1 MPIKGEYT
9 MRAQP
14 RRRKESTS
22 KGDEPIFLRKTFD
35 LISSCDSSLAGWSRS
50 GETFIIKDPERFAS
64 EVIPV
69 FFKHSKFSSFVRQLN
84 FYGFRK
90 VKSAAPLDDPSA
102 DSSQWWEFK
111 HDSFLRDQP
120 HLLSEIKRATH
131 YSDSPNQEVGALRSE
146 VSSLQERIMSMD
158 EKINALTEM
167 VEALIREK
175 AVAAAPAPA
184 AAAVYAEPESAF
196 TKKRKVDVGVGIVR
210 EGSRE
215 GDVFNPNNLLRP
227 SDVYGAPGAVKQEY
241 CEQPQQQQQQTA
253 HLMMP
258 PAPLQISEDH
268 AQAIDFARTMSTSS
282 DGFFNSDLLEGL
294 GMATGF
300 DLLDFDGPAQLT
312 VDTGNTSSSS
322 SGSGLYD
329 DDSAAAGFGSTDEQ
343 CDAMLMS
350 PTGSQQ
356 DGAGGSDDG
365 FALDADETT
374 ASTDAVE
381 AATESV
387 TDLALSLSA
396 LPAAAQEQLAEGLL
410 AIMKQSSTTAVAAGG
425 NGSSQAE
432 RVAVAAT
439 AAVSDDE
446 STLLAAALQSLQV
459 KSQKVQPKASA
470 VAAGG
475 GRAPEIAMPLAS
487 AALGAFLTRFART
500 QGPLLHSTATAVAG
514 HEAFVKAVPRTQ
526 VVAA

>member
-90 VKSAAPLDDPSA
+90 VKSAAPLDDHSA

-111 HDSFLRDQP
+111 HDSFLREQP

-131 YSDSPNQEVGALRSE
+131 YSASPDQEVGALRSE
-146 VSSLQERIMSMD
+146 VSSLQERILSME

-167 VEALIREK
+167 VEGLIREK
-175 AVAAAPAPA
+175 AAAAAAPA
-184 AAAVYAEPESAF
+184 AAAAVVYAEPESAC
-196 TKKRKVDVGVGIVR
+196 TKKRKVDTGGIVR

-215 GDVFNPNNLLRP
+215 GDVFNPNNMLRP
-227 SDVYGAPGAVKQEY
+227 SDVYGGPGAVKQEY
-241 CEQPQQQQQQTA
+241 TEQPQQQQQEIA

-268 AQAIDFARTMSTSS
+268 ARAIDFARTMSTSS

-312 VDTGNTSSSS
+312 LDTGNTS
-322 SGSGLYD
+322 GSDGLYTG
-329 DDSAAAGFGSTDEQ
+329 DSAAAAAAAGFDSGD
-343 CDAMLMS
+343 DAMLMS
-350 PTGSQQ
+350 PTGLQQ
-356 DGAGGSDDG
+356 DGAESDGG
-365 FALDADETT
+365 FDADETT

-410 AIMKQSSTTAVAAGG
+410 AIMNQSSSAGATAVAAA
-425 NGSSQAE
+425 GSDGMAKRS
-432 RVAVAAT
+432 VAA
-439 AAVSDDE
+439 AAASDDD
-446 STLLAAALQSLQV
+446 STLLTAALQSLQV
-459 KSQKVQPKASA
+459 KAQAQPKAA
-470 VAAGG
+470 AAAAAG
-475 GRAPEIAMPLAS
+475 APEIAMPLAS
-487 AALGAFLTRFART
+487 AALGAFLTRFAHT
-500 QGPLLHSTATAVAG
+500 QGPLLHTTATAVAG